1 MCAWP
6 QLYWAYVPI
15 WSEVTRRNKKMPMK
29 TKPKQALVSRAT
41 RQIRRELLTPVMA
54 LLHKSGIPKP
64 KLLAECKA
72 AIRSASSSKLRI
84 VHISIGQEVTG
95 IVNRWLRDP
104 NYLNGSGRPDELPLK
119 GKRSIGTLVRA
130 CETTV
135 SPKAALELMV
145 RFGVVKRI
153 PSGKYRLIRRLM
165 DYGHPVYLPFEPNF
179 KFLTDAAR
187 VSTRRLR
194 NSTRP
199 AGLFWQCADNPRID
213 SRKVREFMEFAQRR
227 SLSFMHEIND
237 WLDEHECTAS
247 RPAKGSV
254 KLKRLGVGLFGI
266 CQ

>member
-1 MCAWP
+1 
-6 QLYWAYVPI
+6 
-15 WSEVTRRNKKMPMK
+15 MPAK
-29 TKPKQALVSRAT
+29 TNTKQSVVSRAT
-41 RQIRRELLTPVMA
+41 RQVRRELLTPVMA
-54 LLHKSGIPKP
+54 LLHKSGIPKV

-72 AIRSASSSKLRI
+72 AIRSASSSRLKI

-104 NYLNGSGRPDELPLK
+104 NYLNNSGRPDELPLK

-130 CETTV
+130 CKTTV
-135 SPKAALELMV
+135 SPKEALSVMV
-145 RFGVVKRI
+145 RFGVVRRI

-179 KFLTDAAR
+179 RFLTDAAR

-199 AGLFWQCADNPRID
+199 TGLFWQCADNPRID
-213 SRKVREFMEFAQRR
+213 SRKVREFMQFAQQR

-237 WLDEHECTAS
+237 WLDEHECNGSQPTKS
-247 RPAKGSV
+247 SV
-254 KLKRLGVGLFGI
+254 KMKRLGVGLFGI
-266 CQ
+266 CH